1 MAIRLDYLARET
13 GQNLVRNWLLS
24 IATVLIVTVSL
35 TMLGITVLL
44 GYFGLDNAF
53 VRFNDD
59 VSFIVYMDHDAPQE
73 QIDAIRKD
81 LEASPQ
87 VESFE
92 YLDHE
97 ASFELYKKLFS
108 EDDSTYQ
115 DVITPDQLPTSF
127 MVKPSN
133 PDASVVKE
141 LADTYRPKTGVFK
154 ADFPSDEVRSI
165 QNAALKIRNWMI
177 VAVVALLAA
186 SVVLI
191 FIAIQTAVFNRRR
204 EIEVMRLVGAT
215 NWFIR
220 IPFLIEGL
228 IQGLLGGLA
237 AVAAT
242 WLMGLTWTSAGDS
255 MGSESILS
263 KFVWTSGQQSGTFAF
278 IIGVG
283 AVVGVVG
290 AFISTMWYLREN

>member
-24 IATVLIVTVSL
+24 IATILIVTVSL

-87 VESFE
+87 VDSFE

-115 DVITPDQLPTSF
+115 DVITADQLPTSF

-228 IQGLLGGLA
+228 IQGLLGGLV

-278 IIGVG
+278 IIAVG
-283 AVVGVVG
+283 AIVGVVG
-290 AFISTMWYLREN
+290 AFISTMWYLREH